1 MAKKGNFLT
10 SYKGKVFLGF
20 LYGWG
25 AAVVLVGAWAKILS
39 LPWANGALTVG
50 LLTEAAI
57 FFVSAF
63 EPPHEELDW
72 SRVYPQL
79 NDDYLGEGGAG
90 DSKSITQKLDSMLEE
105 ANIEKDMLSRLGTNL
120 GKLSDSVSNMSD
132 LGEAVS
138 ATSDYAN
145 NARAAANALG
155 EVKDAYTTALSS
167 ASGLSETLE
176 SMKEISSSTAAVQQ
190 QMNDLS
196 NNLSSLNK
204 VYGNMLTAMRPQ

>member
-39 LPWANGALTVG
+39 LPWANAALTVG

-79 NDDYLGEGGAG
+79 NDDYLGEGGAS
-90 DSKSITQKLDSMLEE
+90 DSKSVTQKLDSMLEE
-105 ANIEKDMLSRLGTNL
+105 ANIEKDMLNRLGANL
-120 GKLSDSVSNMSD
+120 GKLSDNVANMSD

-155 EVKDAYTTALSS
+155 EVKDAYSTALSS

-176 SMKEISSSTAAVQQ
+176 SMKEISTSTAAVQQ

>member
-39 LPWANGALTVG
+39 LPWANAALTVG

-63 EPPHEELDW
+63 EPPHEDLDW

-79 NDDYLGEGGAG
+79 NDDYLGEGGASG
-90 DSKSITQKLDSMLEE
+90 SGSVTQKLDSMLEE
-105 ANIEKDMLSRLGTNL
+105 ANIEKEMLSRLGANL

-167 ASGLSETLE
+167 ASGLSDTLE